1 MREAILKNSSDKES
15 PSKVALSF
23 IKNEVSKIF

>member
-1 MREAILKNSSDKES
+1 MRQSILEKMATEES
-15 PSKVALSF
+15 PSNIALSF